1 MSRMVRDLAIQGATR
16 MIEDE
21 ERRRRSIEYLIEWST
36 NMSEE
41 QRELLREARRSSLGG
56 ETEEW

>member
-1 MSRMVRDLAIQGATR
+1 MRDLAIQGATR
-16 MIEDE
+16 MLEDE
-21 ERRRRSIEYLIEWST
+21 QRRSQSIEYLIEWST

-41 QRELLREARRSSLGG
+41 QRDLLREARRIGSVGG